1 MTSLPPNLLGGPLC
15 LILRC
20 LTTVKL
26 AAELSKSGFS
36 AVPLAWIQPGDG
48 RHVGYSLDFLDS
60 DSKLTRLEL
69 NESVPDSIEGLLQK
83 MVSIAPA
90 GWDAEMMDLLQRSCV
105 RGVGPAAASK
115 AFLARIMNECG
126 LLVLDP
132 QDPGL
137 QTFASEALARAA
149 NQSARTSA
157 LFQDYASKLRQA
169 GYGAAPCA
177 AWQKKEEDFI
187 QAWLVLNSILPA
199 TVMVA
204 GSSDLGAL
212 SLALPIF
219 RELGQAPPLVWPRL
233 SATLVDAR
241 TRKIQDKYKLG
252 IEDFFAGT
260 GEVLRKIGLQEAE
273 RIGIVRFEGL
283 VAEIETA
290 IRELAASAYEDGL
303 QQEVTSS
310 REKMLYQLVK
320 LRERFLSACK
330 VRREAALRHLE
341 RACNTVAPH
350 GRPQECELAAL
361 YFLLRYSRAILPRI
375 YDKMNVW
382 SHDHQLID
390 LD

>member
-1 MTSLPPNLLGGPLC
+1 M
-15 LILRC
+15 
-20 LTTVKL
+20 
-26 AAELSKSGFS
+26 
-36 AVPLAWIQPGDG
+36 
-48 RHVGYSLDFLDS
+48 
-60 DSKLTRLEL
+60 
-69 NESVPDSIEGLLQK
+69 
-83 MVSIAPA
+83 
-90 GWDAEMMDLLQRSCV
+90 
-105 RGVGPAAASK
+105 
-115 AFLARIMNECG
+115 
-126 LLVLDP
+126 
-132 QDPGL
+132 
-137 QTFASEALARAA
+137 
-149 NQSARTSA
+149 
-157 LFQDYASKLRQA
+157 
-169 GYGAAPCA
+169 
-177 AWQKKEEDFI
+177 
-187 QAWLVLNSILPA
+187 
-199 TVMVA
+199 
-204 GSSDLGAL
+204 
-212 SLALPIF
+212 
-219 RELGQAPPLVWPRL
+219 
-233 SATLVDAR
+233 
-241 TRKIQDKYKLG
+241 
-252 IEDFFAGT
+252 EDFFAGT